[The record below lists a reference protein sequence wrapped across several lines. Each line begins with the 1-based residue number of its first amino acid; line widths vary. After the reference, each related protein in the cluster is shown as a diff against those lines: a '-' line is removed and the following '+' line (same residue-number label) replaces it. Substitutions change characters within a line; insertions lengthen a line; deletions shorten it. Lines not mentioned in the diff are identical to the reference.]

1 MTVLPLQRRR
11 KLIKTMKKV
20 KTETFL
26 VVVSGLLW
34 LAMVALAGAGH
45 WFAGLFALLGLL
57 LVYGV
62 LGSSHKGRFDL
73 KLVAFPSLIWILM
86 WAAAFLVG
94 NHYAELFAGRE
105 PEFTVF
111 VFHPSFAAIVVLFW
125 IVPTLLMG
133 FGFEAVKDRWLSQER
148 WDEFLRGAHDT
159 DEGSDREDRS

>member
-1 MTVLPLQRRR
+1 MEKR
-11 KLIKTMKKV
+11 
-20 KTETFL
+20 KTETL
-26 VVVSGLLW
+26 LIITSGLLW
-34 LAMVALAGAGH
+34 LAMVGLAAAGH

-57 LVYGV
+57 LIYGV
-62 LGSSHKGRFDL
+62 LGTSHKGRFDL
-73 KLVAFPSLIWILM
+73 KLVAFPSLIWLVM

-111 VFHPSFAAIVVLFW
+111 GFHPSFAAIVVLFW

-148 WDEFLRGAHDT
+148 WDEFLRRSHEAEHGD
-159 DEGSDREDRS
+159 DGEDRS